1 MGNPSIPSIKIAS
14 GWWLSHPSENFFMFI
29 SWDDEI
35 PNIYIYMEKNL
46 LVLRR
51 EWMGCWGLLGLSL
64 K

>member
-35 PNIYIYMEKNL
+35 PNIYIYGKKTYLCLEGNGW
-46 LVLRR
+46 VAG
-51 EWMGCWGLLGLSL
+51 GCWDYH
-64 K
+64 